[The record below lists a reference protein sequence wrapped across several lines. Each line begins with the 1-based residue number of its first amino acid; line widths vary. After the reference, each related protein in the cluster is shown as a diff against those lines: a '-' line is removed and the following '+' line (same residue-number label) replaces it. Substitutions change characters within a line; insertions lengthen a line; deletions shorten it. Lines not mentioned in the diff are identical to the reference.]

1 MGMPRKPKVNVLY
14 KHAIEGELSAISK
27 ILKARR
33 TDLGWTQYDLA
44 EKLDCEVTTVQAY
57 EQKRRTPSLPTLLML
72 CKILK
77 LKLTIS

>member
-1 MGMPRKPKVNVLY
+1 MPRKPKINTL
-14 KHAIEGELSAISK
+14 HAKAIDNELSSIAK

-33 TDLGWTQYDLA
+33 IELGWTQNDLA
-44 EKLDCEVTTVQAY
+44 EKLDCEITTVQAY
-57 EQKRRTPSLPTLLML
+57 EQKRRNPSLPTLLMI